1 MVVGVLDGAVRMK
14 RDAAR
19 GDSLSVL
26 DMDPTDSEYEKEKN
40 WESAAASE
48 VVCGTWSKLGSE

>member
-40 WESAAASE
+40 
-48 VVCGTWSKLGSE
+48 